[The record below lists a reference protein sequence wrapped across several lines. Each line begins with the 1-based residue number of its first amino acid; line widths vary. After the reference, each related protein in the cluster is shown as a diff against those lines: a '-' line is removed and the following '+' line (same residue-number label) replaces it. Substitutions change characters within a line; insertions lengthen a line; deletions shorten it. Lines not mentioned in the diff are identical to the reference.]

1 MRKNPRN
8 TRQNEN
14 NFQNINWDN
23 IATSTP
29 KTLDLSA
36 PFRFSDKKCEAVYNA
51 WADKF
56 SDEWSNNLANI
67 NAGNSI
73 AQYSDFIAQRLNYS
87 ECAFLATD
95 SIINNA
101 ISKYSNEIL
110 RRGGKIILDIENKDE
125 QARIEKMLND
135 RLVELQFWDILK
147 EAIETSLIYG
157 GALIFIDTFKAD
169 DLSEPLYLKK
179 EILSQNKLR
188 GFRVIPPYLVGASE
202 VETSNPLSY
211 DYMKPSKWFVSGN
224 SGLIDESRILTLTIF
239 NAPLLLKPLYNFLG
253 ISLAQFMKNYV
264 ASADIARQSLSDIF
278 LRFKTDAIKSDL
290 IKINLNEAKA
300 RAESINRQRNNL
312 GILLMT
318 KDEELIQTIT
328 PLTGLDKLI
337 AQFQENIAVSA
348 RMPAVKLLG
357 LTPSG
362 FNATGDFDLASYY
375 DEIMSLQN
383 AIIKPFIE
391 KVLKILALE
400 LDLDLIP
407 TYEFNII
414 ERASEID
421 KITAKNAEAD
431 FVSKAI
437 QDGILTS
444 EQAFNHLKNAGAID
458 NTLEYDESDDELDS
472 IIAEAESGEQ
482 ESTN

>member
-1 MRKNPRN
+1 M
-8 TRQNEN
+8 
-14 NFQNINWDN
+14 DN
-23 IATSTP
+23 KIDWLSIAPSEARGV
-29 KTLDLSA
+29 DLSA
-36 PFRFSDKKCEAVYNA
+36 PFKFNDEKCEATYNS
-51 WADKF
+51 WLERF
-56 SDEWSNNLANI
+56 SDEWSNNVANI

-101 ISKYSNEIL
+101 ITKYSNEIL
-110 RRGGKIILDIENKDE
+110 RRGGKIELDIENKDE
-125 QARIEKMLND
+125 QARIEKLLND
-135 RLVELQFWDILK
+135 RLDELGFWDILK

-157 GALIFIDTFKAD
+157 GALVFIDTLNAD
-169 DLSEPLYLKK
+169 DLNEPLYLKK

-202 VETSNPLSY
+202 VETANPLSY

-224 SGLIDESRILTLTIF
+224 AGLIDSSRILTLTIF
-239 NAPLLLKPLYNFLG
+239 QAPLLLKPLYNFLG
-253 ISLAQFMKNYV
+253 ISIAQFMKNYV

-290 IKINLNEAKA
+290 IKINPNEAKE
-300 RAESINRQRNNL
+300 RALSINRQRNNL
-312 GILLMT
+312 GILIMT
-318 KDEELIQTIT
+318 KDEELVQTIT
-328 PLTGLDKLI
+328 PLSGLDKLI

-362 FNATGDFDLASYY
+362 FNATGDFDLYSYY
-375 DEIMSLQN
+375 DEVMSLQN

-391 KVLKILALE
+391 KVLKIIALE
-400 LDLDLIP
+400 LNLDLTP
-407 TYEFNII
+407 KYEFEII
-414 ERASEID
+414 EKSNELE

-437 QDGILTS
+437 ADGILTS
-444 EQAFNHLKNAGAID
+444 EQAFNHLKGAGAID
-458 NTLEYDESDDELDS
+458 NTLEYEESDSELDTLIS
-472 IIAEAESGEQ
+472 EVESGEQ
-482 ESTN
+482 ESTEY